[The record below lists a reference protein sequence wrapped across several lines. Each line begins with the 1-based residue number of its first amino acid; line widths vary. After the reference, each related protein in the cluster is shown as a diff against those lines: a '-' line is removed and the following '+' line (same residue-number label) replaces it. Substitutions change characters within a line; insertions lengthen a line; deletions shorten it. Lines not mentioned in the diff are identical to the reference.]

1 MTARTPDHLF
11 QDQAQLLRIREEAE
25 FALSELSD
33 SIEALPRGARVLE
46 IGCGT
51 GYLLAL
57 LSQRRPDLQFVGL
70 EPIGSGFSAF
80 EDTLKRITASY
91 PEMTILRT
99 TIEDYVPANAE
110 PLFDLVVSLNVFEH
124 LQDWRRAVDRVAKLL
139 APTGQM
145 LVLCPNYLVPYEP
158 HFGIPLLWSPRLTR
172 RVFAGRIEQVER
184 RTGSA
189 GLWESLNFITVPA
202 LRRHCQQLGLSV
214 SFEQGMLAK
223 MLQRLGRDPQ
233 FAARQAGI
241 AWLAKMM
248 RAVGGMWICQR
259 LPADIA
265 PYMKATI
272 RLRR

>member
-1 MTARTPDHLF
+1 MTSPTPEHLF
-11 QDQAQLLRIREEAE
+11 DDETLRARIQAEAE
-25 FALSELSD
+25 FALTEVADL
-33 SIEALPRGARVLE
+33 IEALPNGARVLE

-70 EPIGSGFSAF
+70 EPIGSGFSSF
-80 EDTLKRITASY
+80 EETLNRITAAY
-91 PEMTILRT
+91 PSMTILRT
-99 TIEDYVPANAE
+99 PIEEYTPADAE
-110 PLFDLVVSLNVFEH
+110 APFDLVFSLNVFEH
-124 LQDWRRAVDRVAKLL
+124 LQDWRQAVDQVAKLL

-158 HFGIPLLWSPRLTR
+158 HFGIPLFWSPRLTR
-172 RVFAGRIEQVER
+172 RVFARRIEQVEH

-202 LRRHCQQLGLSV
+202 LRRHCRQRGLSV
-214 SFEQGMLAK
+214 SFEKGMLAK
-223 MLQRLGRDPQ
+223 MLLRLGSDPE

-248 RAVGGMWICQR
+248 RALGGVWIGQH
-259 LPADIA
+259 LPADID
-265 PYMKATI
+265 PYMKATV
-272 RLRR
+272 RLRG